1 MSGMKSKNKLI
12 QEAILSSLKNEKFI
26 GQVLAKKI
34 GMIKEE
40 DFKLLKEDLKKLLDF

>member
-1 MSGMKSKNKLI
+1 
-12 QEAILSSLKNEKFI
+12 
-26 GQVLAKKI
+26 LAKKI